1 MTTTSDLTAHNLQT
15 NDRVLDC
22 RPSINGKVAFV
33 TGGFGGI
40 GRAAIA
46 ALLAHGAH
54 VAFTYAEGRETAAD
68 IAQLVATAPDQLSA
82 HALDLRSLTSIQRCL
97 AAVMARWQR
106 IDILVNNAAVGS
118 ATVAAYADG
127 AADQDSAMLAI
138 NADGTLKV
146 CQTFLALM
154 HDHLTT
160 RPLKIINLSSVGGG
174 IQTFPGFRL
183 SDGMSKAAVAFLTR
197 QLAAELTQTQVD
209 VFAICPGATDT
220 PMFQASTLAAMNPAE
235 RTEFTHA
242 LPKHRLIAPAEIANL
257 IVFLASGYSTPM
269 HGAVIDASM
278 GLGVRPG
285 LITERGH

>member
-1 MTTTSDLTAHNLQT
+1 MASRDLTAHTPQT

-33 TGGFGGI
+33 SGGFGGI
-40 GRAAIA
+40 GRASIN

-54 VAFTYAEGRETAAD
+54 VAFTYAEGRETGAD
-68 IAQLVATAPDQLSA
+68 IAQLVATDPEHLSA
-82 HALDLRSLTSIQRCL
+82 HALDLRSLTSIRHCL
-97 AAVMARWQR
+97 AEVIVRWQR

-127 AADQDSAMLAI
+127 NEEQDSAMLAI

-154 HDHLTT
+154 QEHLTT

-197 QLAAELTQTQVD
+197 QLAAELTHTQVD

-220 PMFQASTLAAMNPAE
+220 PMFQASTLAAMNP
-235 RTEFTHA
+235 TEQAAFTHA

-257 IVFLASGYSTPM
+257 IVFLASGYSTPL